1 MEREAV
7 TECLAHNVNADRREV
22 VKEVGM
28 NREGGWRNVTRN
40 RFDSRFLK
48 IV

>member
-1 MEREAV
+1 VEREGV
-7 TECLAHNVNADRREV
+7 TECLAHNVNAGRREV

-28 NREGGWRNVTRN
+28 DREGGWRYIARN
-40 RFDSRFLK
+40 RFNSRFLK